1 MDLIYREGY
10 NYIDKENLKFE
21 ESDFTEDELLLL
33 RLAFRLVDT
42 VVETQRTDNYDV
54 NVSNSLYYLKE
65 KLGIYDLVSD

>member
-1 MDLIYREGY
+1 M
-10 NYIDKENLKFE
+10 DKENLKFE

-54 NVSNSLYYLKE
+54 NMSNSLYYLKE
-65 KLGIYDLVSD
+65 KLGIYDLVND